1 MFNVNNKNNKTTFK
15 VHNKDTRRRSVFL
28 LLTLNVVLVFLLL
41 TYFTFSSVSVVDF
54 EQLNVSY
61 DVFIN
66 DFEKTFH
73 TLFN

>member
-15 VHNKDTRRRSVFL
+15 VHNKDPRRRSVFL

-61 DVFIN
+61 DVFIT

>member
-15 VHNKDTRRRSVFL
+15 VHIKDTRRRSVFL

-61 DVFIN
+61 DVFIT